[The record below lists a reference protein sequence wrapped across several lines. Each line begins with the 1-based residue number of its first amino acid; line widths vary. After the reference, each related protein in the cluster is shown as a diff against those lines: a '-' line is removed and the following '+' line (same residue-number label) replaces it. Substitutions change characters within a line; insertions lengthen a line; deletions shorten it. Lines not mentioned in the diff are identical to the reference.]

1 MYRLELSTLQTSP
14 PSTPSES
21 LLSVGSDSSSSES
34 AKARSLIPDSILQ
47 LPVPSDSNLAS
58 KRASFDSGYVSPRKF
73 NTVKN
78 KKRPA
83 EFNKANNDD
92 KLEDLSNASS
102 VSGTN

>member
-1 MYRLELSTLQTSP
+1 MSTLQTSP

-34 AKARSLIPDSILQ
+34 AKARLTIPDSILK
-47 LPVPSDSNLAS
+47 LPVPSNSNLAS

-78 KKRPA
+78 NQRSTEFDKAKK
-83 EFNKANNDD
+83 DD

-102 VSGTN
+102 VSGIC